1 MTRALEMGSKTKG
14 TGRYLEELGPD
25 QQYALIRELLEPEFG
40 AMFVTPPDIEER
52 VEILGKVIARGIR
65 QAFCRRENGKA

>member
-1 MTRALEMGSKTKG
+1 MWSKRRG
-14 TGRYLEELGPD
+14 TGGSVEGLVPVHE
-25 QQYALIRELLEPEFG
+25 YALIRELLEPEFG
-40 AMFVTPPDIEER
+40 AMLVTPPDIEER